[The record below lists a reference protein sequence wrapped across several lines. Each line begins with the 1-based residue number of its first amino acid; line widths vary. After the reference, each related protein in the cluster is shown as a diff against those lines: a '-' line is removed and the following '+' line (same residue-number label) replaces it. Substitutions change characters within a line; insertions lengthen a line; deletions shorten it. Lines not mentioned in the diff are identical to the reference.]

1 MGLHRIAL
9 AQPQGL
15 PLSIRATR
23 SRSRSDRSA
32 VVSPWSRGPIQTRAR
47 GPPNHRPADHNV
59 SHPSPRRRTIGCPR
73 PWRGRRWCAVA
84 AGRRR
89 PSAIT
94 RKSKRGPGLRNLI
107 SSRNGA
113 APAFA
118 GVALKMSDSPLRLR
132 GADLEGVHARGVP
145 VDSER
150 SRADVNTF
158 LGFLVVA
165 FLILFAA
172 TSPQVAAQFAHD
184 IWNIIVEIFNGLSS
198 FLSSLAG
205 TSSAASSAGR

>member
-1 MGLHRIAL
+1 
-9 AQPQGL
+9 
-15 PLSIRATR
+15 
-23 SRSRSDRSA
+23 
-32 VVSPWSRGPIQTRAR
+32 
-47 GPPNHRPADHNV
+47 
-59 SHPSPRRRTIGCPR
+59 
-73 PWRGRRWCAVA
+73 
-84 AGRRR
+84 
-89 PSAIT
+89 
-94 RKSKRGPGLRNLI
+94 LI

-118 GVALKMSDSPLRLR
+118 GVALKMSDSPLRIR

>member
-15 PLSIRATR
+15 PLSLRATR
-23 SRSRSDRSA
+23 SCSPSNRSA
-32 VVSPWSRGPIQTRAR
+32 VVSPLESPAHPNPGARFPESPPSRPQRQ
-47 GPPNHRPADHNV
+47 P
-59 SHPSPRRRTIGCPR
+59 PSPRRRTIGCPR